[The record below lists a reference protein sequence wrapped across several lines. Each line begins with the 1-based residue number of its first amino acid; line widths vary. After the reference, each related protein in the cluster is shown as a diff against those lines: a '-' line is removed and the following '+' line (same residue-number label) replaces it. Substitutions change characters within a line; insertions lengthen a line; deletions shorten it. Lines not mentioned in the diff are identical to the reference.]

1 MMTEAN
7 LKEIIK
13 TYISKDENHIL
24 PITTNWFL
32 PEVGE
37 GEEGNVIGYRSKKK
51 NFPLRKFFS
60 LEGLQ

>member
-32 PEVGE
+32 PEVGKGE
-37 GEEGNVIGYRSKKK
+37 GGDGYK
-51 NFPLRKFFS
+51 
-60 LEGLQ
+60 

>member
-1 MMTEAN
+1 MITEAN

-32 PEVGE
+32 PEVCE
-37 GEEGNVIGYRSKKK
+37 GEEGNVIGYRLQSKAVRTEE
-51 NFPLRKFFS
+51 NR
-60 LEGLQ
+60 

>member
-24 PITTNWFL
+24 PITTSWFL
-32 PEVGE
+32 PEGGKGE
-37 GEEGNVIGYRSKKK
+37 GGDGYK
-51 NFPLRKFFS
+51 
-60 LEGLQ
+60 

>member
-24 PITTNWFL
+24 PITTNDKMTWIVDLSAKSFL
-32 PEVGE
+32 DNEKGV
-37 GEEGNVIGYRSKKK
+37 
-51 NFPLRKFFS
+51 
-60 LEGLQ
+60 

>member
-1 MMTEAN
+1 MNPWKNKEDISWNKIEECRTTEAN

-32 PEVGE
+32 PEVGKGE
-37 GEEGNVIGYRSKKK
+37 GGDGYK
-51 NFPLRKFFS
+51 
-60 LEGLQ
+60 

>member
-13 TYISKDENHIL
+13 TYISKDENHSL